1 METEIMQIRRLAVGI
16 LREPEGQPRCSR
28 LFQDS
33 GWRSLAA
40 CCQECRRPVGWLP
53 CISFRKSPEGFSSND
68 RSSVVD
74 ISRPS
79 DFYFWVL
86 SMGDFRAILRRV
98 VVDFP
103 ALRGLQAINGQIV
116 LPRLSRRRKLLSKI

>member
-1 METEIMQIRRLAVGI
+1 MQVARWVAAVHIVQKKPGGI
-16 LREPEGQPRCSR
+16 
-28 LFQDS
+28 F
-33 GWRSLAA
+33 
-40 CCQECRRPVGWLP
+40 
-53 CISFRKSPEGFSSND
+53 SND
-68 RSSVVD
+68 LSSVVD
-74 ISRPS
+74 IFSVP

-86 SMGDFRAILRRV
+86 STGDFRAILRRV

>member
-1 METEIMQIRRLAVGI
+1 VSLKDNRAAQGSFKTAGGAAWRRAAKNAGDPLGGCRAY
-16 LREPEGQPRCSR
+16 
-28 LFQDS
+28 
-33 GWRSLAA
+33 RS
-40 CCQECRRPVGWLP
+40 E
-53 CISFRKSPEGFSSND
+53 KSPEGFSSND